1 MKLVVE
7 AKRRSEASRVIT
19 VVINVVIV
27 VIVIIVVIV
36 VIVVIIIV
44 PHLCLFIILTCITK
58 NKGSNGYFL
67 INFARCM
74 ALEICPFFVATQ
86 TVHY

>member
-1 MKLVVE
+1 VKLVVD

-44 PHLCLFIILTCITK
+44 PHLCLYIILTSFT
-58 NKGSNGYFL
+58 
-67 INFARCM
+67 
-74 ALEICPFFVATQ
+74 
-86 TVHY
+86 